1 MRTIRIKQLLAAAFL
16 TACAVL
22 LAPKAAAALQIY
34 KVKGDVT
41 VKSNAKTIKAERR
54 SSVAPDDVLSIPA
67 GGSVDI
73 LDSDTHRIY
82 SSTQTGKMTVKSL
95 MKKAESQASNIT
107 RNINRKVMSAVADN
121 ATQKRSGYDAMGM
134 AIHETDAVVPTLINI
149 PDSMSYLSYLLEDP
163 AESDSA
169 HQSFI
174 SLACRQIEQE
184 GDTPDGAFNF
194 VLHNSTGQPLYFNI
208 VEKDEKKGL
217 RLFFRRNPIASPKSD
232 TAVEEYIYIPDSDTE
247 RYVAIASDHNF
258 SLKDVKHLLKDD
270 YVPKDNYYLT
280 ILTINNQ

>member
-1 MRTIRIKQLLAAAFL
+1 MRTPRIKHLLAMALL
-16 TACAVL
+16 TACSVL
-22 LAPKAAAALQIY
+22 LAPKAIAALQIY
-34 KVKGDVT
+34 KVKGDVS
-41 VKSNAKTIKAERR
+41 VKSKTKTAKAERR
-54 SSVAPDDVLSIPA
+54 ATVSADDVLIIPA

-73 LDSDTHRIY
+73 LDSDKHRIY

-107 RNINRKVMSAVADN
+107 RNINRKVIAAVADN
-121 ATQKRSGYDAMGM
+121 AGQKKSGYDAMGM

-149 PDSMSYLSYLLEDP
+149 PDGMSYLSYLLKDP
-163 AESDSA
+163 TEPDSA

-194 VLHNSTGQPLYFNI
+194 VLHNSTAQPLYFNI

-232 TAVEEYIYIPDSDTE
+232 TAVEEYIYIPDNDTGK
-247 RYVAIASDHNF
+247 YVAIASDHNF
-258 SLKDVKHLLKDD
+258 SLKDVKHLLNDD
-270 YVPKDNYYLT
+270 YVPKDNYYMT
-280 ILTINNQ
+280 ILTLNN